1 MPAPS
6 MKINLRETCKEVKQE
21 ETDILACLKYVLGEM
36 PETSREQQHRGVF
49 REAFS
54 ERYLQ
59 IEHVHQLLPVLDDD
73 MIVVVHKEV
82 LHPVGSDKAALF
94 IKVEGRGSL
103 ARAHKQGRALEVF
116 AVVHNIL
123 NETSAIAPALGFGSC
138 RKVLDFEDAF
148 ALSGHNADGLHIG
161 ITEGKHCAP
170 VEISFNH
177 VHLFVCQEQQ
187 IRKVELLFFGDGDE
201 MHGGSCRCGSCGA
214 QHTACNGWSIAPGA
228 LRNAGDTGSA
238 NFRNNVSEI
247 RFDV

>member
-94 IKVEGRGSL
+94 IKRDCQ
-103 ARAHKQGRALEVF
+103 RT
-116 AVVHNIL
+116 I
-123 NETSAIAPALGFGSC
+123 P
-138 RKVLDFEDAF
+138 
-148 ALSGHNADGLHIG
+148 
-161 ITEGKHCAP
+161 CA
-170 VEISFNH
+170 N
-177 VHLFVCQEQQ
+177 LQY
-187 IRKVELLFFGDGDE
+187 
-201 MHGGSCRCGSCGA
+201 
-214 QHTACNGWSIAPGA
+214 
-228 LRNAGDTGSA
+228 
-238 NFRNNVSEI
+238 
-247 RFDV
+247 